1 MDSKPF
7 AMDLKPPVRVG
18 FDRLYLD
25 PNNPRLGSVERPG
38 YGDARLLLDE
48 KVQIQLEVRMRRT
61 YKGIKDLVNSIM
73 NMGWIPVDAILVWE
87 PPEAPGHYVVVEG
100 NARTTALR
108 MIRREHA
115 KELSRLAKARVNEIV
130 GPTMVNELEDRV
142 AHYERIV
149 ASTREIEVFPVAAP
163 NATQLARSL
172 PRLLGVRHISHAQQW
187 KPYATNLYIYSLYRQ
202 DFEDSRPGERF
213 RLEEEL
219 LRETGKLVSVNSW
232 RVRRAVQGVVAFT
245 RFRAT
250 FEDRLP
256 DGERFAD
263 QDQNFFMYLFEPGYA
278 RDQFGLRDEDLWL
291 EREMEE
297 VLFRWAFSKPRGLD
311 DGIENRNVFRSP
323 EDLRLWNKI
332 ARYDERVNTHF
343 SRRLDVA
350 RPEHAGSIAEMEADY
365 VTHRANRTPL
375 ETMHALV
382 QTLKSME
389 VETLL
394 AQKDEI
400 KPAITELMTL
410 GGEYLAMIEAIEAP
424 TPPKRRRK
432 RGVAKP

>member
-1 MDSKPF
+1 MDHKNPI
-7 AMDLKPPVRVG
+7 MELKPPIRVS
-18 FDRLYLD
+18 FDQLYLD
-25 PNNPRLGSVERPG
+25 PNNPRLGSMDKPG
-38 YGDARLLLDE
+38 YGDPAQFMDE
-48 KVQIQLEVRMRRT
+48 KVQVQLEIRMRRT
-61 YKGIKDLVNSIM
+61 YKALKELVSSIM
-73 NMGWIPVDAILVWE
+73 NLGWVPVDAILVWE
-87 PPEAPGHYVVVEG
+87 SPQAEGHYVVVEG

-108 MIRREHA
+108 MIRREHS
-115 KELSRLAKARVNEIV
+115 KELKRLAKAR
-130 GPTMVNELEDRV
+130 TNELMGPSFVQELEERV

-149 ASTREIEVFPVAAP
+149 ASTRVIEVFPVAAP
-163 NATQLARSL
+163 NAASLARTL

-202 DFEDSRPGERF
+202 NFEDSRPGERF

-219 LRETGKLVSVNSW
+219 LKETGALVSVNSW
-232 RVRRAVQGVVAFT
+232 RVRRAVQGVVAFG
-245 RFRAT
+245 RFRAA

-256 DGERFAD
+256 QGERFAD
-263 QDQNFFMYLFEPGYA
+263 QDQNFFLYLFEPGYA
-278 RDQFGLRDEDLWL
+278 RDQFGLRDEDLHL

-297 VLFRWAFSKPRGLD
+297 VLFRWAFSKERGLE
-311 DGIENRNVFRSP
+311 DGMENRNVFRSP
-323 EDLRLWNKI
+323 EDIRLWNKI

-343 SRRLDVA
+343 SRRLDISRPDHA
-350 RPEHAGSIAEMEADY
+350 RPIGEMEADY

-375 ETMHALV
+375 ETMQSLV

-410 GGEYLAMIEAIEAP
+410 GSEYLAMIQAIEAP

-432 RGVAKP
+432 RGLTKS

>member
-1 MDSKPF
+1 ME
-7 AMDLKPPVRVG
+7 LKSPIKVSL
-18 FDRLYLD
+18 DRLYLD
-25 PNNPRLGSVERPG
+25 PNNPRLGSVEKPG
-38 YGDARLLLDE
+38 YGDPALLFE
-48 KVQIQLEVRMRRT
+48 ENVQVQLEIRVRRT
-61 YKGIKDLVNSIM
+61 YKAIKDLVNSIM

-87 PPEAPGHYVVVEG
+87 PPDVLGHYVVVEG

-115 KELSRLAKARVNEIV
+115 KELKRLAKARTGGFAGPSIV
-130 GPTMVNELEDRV
+130 RELEEQV

-149 ASTREIEVFPVAAP
+149 ASTRTLEVFPVAAP
-163 NATQLARSL
+163 TAAQLVRQL

-202 DFEDSRPGERF
+202 HFEDSRPGERF

-219 LRETGKLVSVNSW
+219 LRNTGKLVAVNSW
-232 RVRRAVQGVVAFT
+232 RVRRAVQGVMSFT
-245 RFRAT
+245 RFKAA

-256 DGERFAD
+256 EGERFTD
-263 QDQNFFMYLFEPGYA
+263 WDQNYFLHLFEPGYA

-291 EREMEE
+291 ERDMEE
-297 VLFRWAFSKPRGLD
+297 VLFLWAFLKPRGIE
-311 DGIENRNVFRSP
+311 DGMENRNVLRSA
-323 EDLRLWNKI
+323 EDVRLWNKI

-343 SRRLDVA
+343 SRRLDVG
-350 RPEHAGSIAEMEADY
+350 RPEHVRPIGEMEADY

-375 ETMHALV
+375 ETMYSLV
-382 QTLKSME
+382 QTLKGME

-400 KPAITELMTL
+400 KPAIAELMTL
-410 GGEYLAMIEAIEAP
+410 GSEYLAMIEAIENP
-424 TPPKRRRK
+424 TPPRKRRSK
-432 RGVAKP
+432 TKKH